1 MRLALLLV
9 AALVSPAAPGHV
21 PLPPRR
27 RSTNPGGSAP
37 GAPVVV
43 PRTVVTPGSAAD
55 IDELFAQAS
64 ERQAAGAAAEAATG
78 FDRVYRLDPDGPRA
92 AEALH
97 QGGLSHEQAGNRESS
112 LQRFEQVASRFP
124 KHALARDALLRA
136 IRLACFLERWRRCG
150 EASELFMTRY
160 PDRDYLESI
169 VAHGG
174 KALWRVSE
182 GDVDGASYNIE
193 KARTLVE
200 EHRLDAAGKIPR
212 DVAQLYFA
220 LGEVRRLRAEK
231 IRFNPLPAN
240 FPAVLE
246 ERCQLLLDS
255 QSAYSDS
262 MRAHDAHWSAMAGYR
277 VGELYQ
283 KLHEDLMDVHQPK
296 ADTDKKKQLFEGAMR
311 LRYSILLD
319 KALTMME
326 HTLSMAA
333 RTAEKSAWVDKATDA
348 TAKLKRAQKAENDAI
363 DPLPY
368 SRADLQAALDD
379 LAKKADE
386 KAKADEKKKAS
397 GR

>member
-1 MRLALLLV
+1 MRLAVPLSLIFTV
-9 AALVSPAAPGHV
+9 ACGSGARAPASPRAPGD
-21 PLPPRR
+21 PAGP
-27 RSTNPGGSAP
+27 AP
-37 GAPVVV
+37 SDPVVL
-43 PRTVVTPGSAAD
+43 PRTVITPGSAGD

-64 ERQAAGAAAEAATG
+64 ERQAAGAAAEAARG
-78 FDRVYRLDPDGPRA
+78 FDRVYRLDPAGPRA

-97 QGGLSHEQAGNRESS
+97 QGGLSHEQAGDRNTS
-112 LQRFEQVASRFP
+112 LQRFEQLASRFP

-174 KALWRVSE
+174 KALWLVSE

-231 IRFNPLPAN
+231 IRFNPMPAN
-240 FPAVLE
+240 FPAALE
-246 ERCQLLLDS
+246 ERCQFLLDA

-296 ADTDKKKQLFEGAMR
+296 ADTDRKKQLFEGAMR

-326 HTLSMAA
+326 HTLSMSS
-333 RTAEKSAWVDKATDA
+333 RTGEKSDWVDKATDA
-348 TAKLKRAQKAENDAI
+348 TAKLKRARKAENDAI
-363 DPLPY
+363 DRLPFA
-368 SRADLQAALDD
+368 RADLQAALDD

-386 KAKADEKKKAS
+386 KAKAETKKNRAK
-397 GR
+397 

>member
-1 MRLALLLV
+1 
-9 AALVSPAAPGHV
+9 
-21 PLPPRR
+21 
-27 RSTNPGGSAP
+27 
-37 GAPVVV
+37 
-43 PRTVVTPGSAAD
+43 
-55 IDELFAQAS
+55 
-64 ERQAAGAAAEAATG
+64 
-78 FDRVYRLDPDGPRA
+78 
-92 AEALH
+92 
-97 QGGLSHEQAGNRESS
+97 
-112 LQRFEQVASRFP
+112 
-124 KHALARDALLRA
+124 
-136 IRLACFLERWRRCG
+136 
-150 EASELFMTRY
+150 MTRY

-246 ERCQLLLDS
+246 ERCQPLLDS

-296 ADTDKKKQLFEGAMR
+296 ADTDKRKQLFEGAMR

-326 HTLSMAA
+326 HTLSMAL
-333 RTAEKSAWVDKATDA
+333 RTAEKSTWVDKATDA

-363 DPLPY
+363 ARLPY